1 MLPILMAARFLA
13 EVAAVAA
20 LAWLGTTL
28 PGETAGRIALGVGAP
43 LALVVTWALVVAPK
57 ARNPL
62 PALVRE
68 LAGTT
73 LLLVVAGL
81 LVAAGRPEWGIALA
95 AVVIL
100 GQVLVLARGATGPAY
115 AAQAGRG

>member
-1 MLPILMAARFLA
+1 MLPVLMTARFLA

-20 LAWLGTTL
+20 LAWLGATL
-28 PGETAGRIALGVGAP
+28 PDETAGRIALGAAAP

-62 PALVRE
+62 PPLARE
-68 LAGTT
+68 LIGTS
-73 LLLVVAGL
+73 LLVGVAGL

-95 AVVIL
+95 AVVIV
-100 GQVLVLARGATGPAY
+100 GQVLVLARHASGPVY